1 MSRLYLQIQTI
12 LVLNCLCFFFLMC
25 CQLKNESHYEAE
37 TGRSPGEREG
47 M

>member
-12 LVLNCLCFFFLMC
+12 LVLNCFFFFFMC
-25 CQLKNESHYEAE
+25 CQLKNESQYEAE